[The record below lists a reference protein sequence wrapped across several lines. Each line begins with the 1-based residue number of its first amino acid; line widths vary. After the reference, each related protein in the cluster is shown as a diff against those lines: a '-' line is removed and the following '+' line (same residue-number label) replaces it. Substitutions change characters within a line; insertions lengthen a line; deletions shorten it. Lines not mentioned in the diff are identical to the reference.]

1 MALTSSSLY
10 IRCFIGAMT
19 LDPSAYEDVESDRGA
34 ILQALAT
41 VLLASLAEGLALR
54 AVLGPNSVVL
64 TTVIALMGWVAW
76 AVLTFEVGARILPG
90 ARTHSNVGELMR
102 TLGFAAAPGCIAFLA
117 LVPGLP
123 IPVLIFS
130 RTWMLVAMIVAVR
143 QALDYTSTWRAVAV
157 CALAWLLT
165 TAMIAAAAWFSAS
178 TVS

>member
-1 MALTSSSLY
+1 MVATAASLY
-10 IRCFIGAMT
+10 VRRFVGALT
-19 LDPSAYEDVESDRGA
+19 LDPAAYEEFESDRGA
-34 ILQALAT
+34 IMQALAT
-41 VLLASLAEGLALR
+41 VLLASLAEGFALR
-54 AVLGPNSVVL
+54 AVLGPDSVVL
-64 TTVIALMGWVAW
+64 TTAIALIGWAAW

-90 ARTHSNVGELMR
+90 SRTHSSVGELMR
-102 TLGFAAAPGCIAFLA
+102 TLGFAAAPGCVAFLA

-130 RTWMLVAMIVAVR
+130 RTWMLLAMIVAVR

-157 CALAWLLT
+157 CALAWLVT

>member
-1 MALTSSSLY
+1 MALTTASLY
-10 IRCFIGAMT
+10 FRRFVGAIT
-19 LDPSAYEDVESDRGA
+19 LDPSAYEEFESDRGA
-34 ILQALAT
+34 ILQAFAT

-54 AVLGPNSVVL
+54 AVLGPDSVVL

-90 ARTHSNVGELMR
+90 ARTHSSVGELMR
-102 TLGFAAAPGCIAFLA
+102 TLGFAAAPGCVAFLA

-123 IPVLIFS
+123 MPVLIFS
-130 RTWMLVAMIVAVR
+130 RTWMLLAMIVAVR

-157 CALAWLLT
+157 CALAWLVT
-165 TAMIAAAAWFSAS
+165 TGMIAAAAWLSAS

>member
-1 MALTSSSLY
+1 MTASSLY
-10 IRCFIGAMT
+10 IRRFVGALT

-54 AVLGPNSVVL
+54 AALGPDSVVL
-64 TTVIALMGWVAW
+64 MTAVALIGWVAW

-90 ARTHSNVGELMR
+90 ARTHSSVGELMR
-102 TLGFAAAPGCIAFLA
+102 TLGFAAAPGCVAFLA

-123 IPVLIFS
+123 IPVLVFS
-130 RTWMLVAMIVAVR
+130 RTWMLLAMIVAVR

-165 TAMIAAAAWFSAS
+165 TAMIVAAAWFSS
-178 TVS
+178 SPVS